1 LFDDIILV
9 RNGAVV
15 ASLQLQDELRPEAA
29 SVIKQLDAL
38 ACGTSLISGDT
49 VEKCREVATAIGIHN
64 VHAQQLPD
72 QKLGLLR
79 ALQDKQPVAYIG
91 DGINDAPTLAEA
103 AVGVSLSSGS
113 DIAMQS
119 AQVLLTG
126 GTIGSLPSAI
136 RLSRLTVRTIKQ
148 NLFWALIYNA
158 ATVPLAASGF
168 ISPLT
173 GALLMTFSDL
183 IIVGNSLRIKYR
195 SIS

>member
-1 LFDDIILV
+1 
-9 RNGAVV
+9 
-15 ASLQLQDELRPEAA
+15 
-29 SVIKQLDAL
+29 
-38 ACGTSLISGDT
+38 
-49 VEKCREVATAIGIHN
+49 
-64 VHAQQLPD
+64 
-72 QKLGLLR
+72 
-79 ALQDKQPVAYIG
+79 VAYVG

-126 GTIGSLPSAI
+126 GTIGALPSAI

-148 NLFWALIYNA
+148 NLFWALVYNV
-158 ATVPLAASGF
+158 ATVPLAASGY
-168 ISPLT
+168 ISPLA

>member
-1 LFDDIILV
+1 M
-9 RNGAVV
+9 AV
-15 ASLQLQDELRPEAA
+15 
-29 SVIKQLDAL
+29 
-38 ACGTSLISGDT
+38 
-49 VEKCREVATAIGIHN
+49 GIHN
-64 VHAQQLPD
+64 VYAQQLPE
-72 QKLGLLR
+72 QKLELIR
-79 ALQDKQPVAYIG
+79 TLQNKQAVAYVG

-103 AVGVSLSSGS
+103 AVGISLSSGS

-126 GTIGSLPSAI
+126 GTISSLPAAI

-148 NLFWALIYNA
+148 NLFWALAYNV
-158 ATVPLAASGF
+158 ATVPLAASGY
-168 ISPLT
+168 ISPLA